1 MRAARE
7 CSGLSGEIEFVSC
20 NTILFVDRGY
30 SCNDIWFL
38 GNRAAAVRFF
48 VSRGVHGAESPL
60 MQLCLNSQIAVPSA
74 APGESQ
80 GEKVAVQFV
89 QPASGNTA
97 ISSHQNKHE
106 RLTG

>member
-1 MRAARE
+1 MGAARE
-7 CSGLSGEIEFVSC
+7 CSGPNGEIEFVSW
-20 NTILFVDRGY
+20 NTILFVERGY

-48 VSRGVHGAESPL
+48 VSGGVHGGKSPL

-80 GEKVAVQFV
+80 GGKLLLGLFNQRLATRQGVALGTNV
-89 QPASGNTA
+89 
-97 ISSHQNKHE
+97 
-106 RLTG
+106 TG